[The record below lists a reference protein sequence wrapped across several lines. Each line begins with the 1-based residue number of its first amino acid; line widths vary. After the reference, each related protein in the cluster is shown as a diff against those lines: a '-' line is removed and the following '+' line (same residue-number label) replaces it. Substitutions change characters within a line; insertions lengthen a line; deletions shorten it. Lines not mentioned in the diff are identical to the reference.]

1 MFWSLSFQ
9 LLPDETVIDDSS
21 RRVRPA
27 IKPAYSV
34 FLTNRR
40 AIFRFDGLGS
50 SMTQSFFYEEIRD
63 AKPSKRLFVS
73 YLLIKTDGKEFL
85 LNTSDAE
92 HWSETILQ
100 MKQGISEAGEAF
112 STQRPPSP
120 ERRKRELLDMLTVLR
135 KNELLTDAELEE
147 KIHLLDSGNFQ

>member
-9 LLPDETVIDDSS
+9 LLPDEIIVDDSL
-21 RRVRPA
+21 RRDRSA
-27 IKPAYSV
+27 IRPAYSV

-50 SMTQSFFYEEIRD
+50 SMTQSFFYEEIQD
-63 AKPSKRLFVS
+63 ARPSKRLFFS
-73 YLLIKTDGKEFL
+73 YLLVKTEKKEFL

-92 HWSETILQ
+92 YWAEKILEIR
-100 MKQGISEAGEAF
+100 QGVTEYGDSPLQ
-112 STQRPPSP
+112 QRPLSP

-135 KNELLTDAELEE
+135 KNELLTDDELEQ
-147 KIHLLDSGNFQ
+147 KIHLLDSMKF